1 MASVTLN
8 SATPEAALEYLE
20 SWGLDPKR
28 IRKDGWDRNGY
39 FVLDAVAHWPGQ
51 FVRWPE
57 HFNFDTLLAFM
68 EPQVFTT
75 AQLANQA
82 DRAGFASKVGEVTDS
97 IKQMLVDKNAAYGN
111 AALDPVRVFSQA
123 TPEEQILVRIDD
135 KLSRIQRGHEFA
147 DEDTVN
153 DLIGYLIL
161 LKIAR
166 A

>member
-1 MASVTLN
+1 MTQAYPHISEMISDPGPRKPYAGHTLPLP
-8 SATPEAALEYLE
+8 SM
-20 SWGLDPKR
+20 R
-28 IRKDGWDRNGY
+28 
-39 FVLDAVAHWPGQ
+39 
-51 FVRWPE
+51 
-57 HFNFDTLLAFM
+57 
-68 EPQVFTT
+68 
-75 AQLANQA
+75 
-82 DRAGFASKVGEVTDS
+82 DRALQPRRVEPTLWAEETLENSDHGSEPAFAAKVREITGGMAR
-97 IKQMLVDKNAAYGN
+97 MLMEKNAAYGN